1 MEGNA
6 PMPRDP
12 VSVFETNF
20 NNLLNLLVGKE
31 TSTHLSPEGSAA
43 RPVTIVNKLSDKAL
57 EVESASIHRVAR
69 IFQVTRNGAP
79 NQRWFVKRAK
89 LGKWMVIPAVIFRE
103 VHRHWPSFFRFPFPG
118 YSLIAAHSGLCLD
131 VLNGSTENSDAL
143 QEPPVRGRSSHL
155 WALVPDQKGYNFIV
169 NL

>member
-1 MEGNA
+1 MTSGIGQPQSERFLTIRNAWMEGNA

-69 IFQVTRNGAP
+69 IFQVTRNAAP
-79 NQRWFVKRAK
+79 NQRR
-89 LGKWMVIPAVIFRE
+89 
-103 VHRHWPSFFRFPFPG
+103 
-118 YSLIAAHSGLCLD
+118 LCG
-131 VLNGSTENSDAL
+131 V
-143 QEPPVRGRSSHL
+143 
-155 WALVPDQKGYNFIV
+155 
-169 NL
+169 

>member
-1 MEGNA
+1 MTSGMGQPQSERFLTIRNAWMEGNA

-57 EVESASIHRVAR
+57 EVESASIQSGRS
-69 IFQVTRNGAP
+69 N
-79 NQRWFVKRAK
+79 
-89 LGKWMVIPAVIFRE
+89 
-103 VHRHWPSFFRFPFPG
+103 FPG
-118 YSLIAAHSGLCLD
+118 YTQRRAESAM
-131 VLNGSTENSDAL
+131 
-143 QEPPVRGRSSHL
+143 VR
-155 WALVPDQKGYNFIV
+155 
-169 NL
+169 